1 MHGPSILRSSL
12 ALALLSAGV
21 AAPAVAGPPW
31 ISIELPASP
40 WSNLPRNT
48 FVLVRT
54 YHHFTP
60 VPVILAGTADGLVG
74 GVRRTIPLT
83 FDSTAVPGLYAVQQQ
98 WPREGVW
105 VLRITLNEE
114 HGAATVVV
122 GIGSSGEVSLVRVP
136 TGVGRI
142 PRPVSDAEV
151 GSMLRSLAMDRSP
164 APLNAG
170 LAGDLAGRTPS
181 WLRGGGALLLGL
193 PLGMVLARRRRRA
206 A

>member
-1 MHGPSILRSSL
+1 MHGPTILRSSL
-12 ALALLSAGV
+12 ALVLL
-21 AAPAVAGPPW
+21 AAAAATPAVAGPPW

-40 WSNLPRNT
+40 WSNLPHNT

-54 YHHFTP
+54 YHHFMP
-60 VPVILAGTADGLVG
+60 VPVTLAGTAEGLVD

-83 FDSTAVPGLYAVQQQ
+83 FDSTAVSGLYAVRQQ

-105 VLRITLNEE
+105 LLRITLTED

-122 GIGSSGEVSLVRVP
+122 GVGSSGEVNLVRVP

-142 PRPVSDAEV
+142 PRPFSDAEV
-151 GSMLRSLAMDRSP
+151 GSLLRSLAMGRAP
-164 APLNAG
+164 APLTAG
-170 LAGDLAGRTPS
+170 LAGDLAGRIPS
-181 WLRGGGALLLGL
+181 WLSGGGAVLLGL
-193 PLGMVLARRRRRA
+193 PLGIVLGRRRRRA